1 MNTSDGS
8 GRLSARRIAIFLP
21 TLHGGGAERVLL
33 DLAQAF
39 SEAGYLV
46 DLVLMSMP
54 SGLPLADLIPAAV
67 RTVDL
72 RCHRLWTSG
81 PAFARYLKEAA
92 PAGILAAMPLAN
104 AIAVFARWLAGV
116 PARLILT
123 EHNARSLAF
132 GDAETVQQL
141 VLMPWVRLSYRFSDA
156 IVAVSAGVADRVRK
170 MPGISAEKVRVVYN
184 PAYSSRIHELAAAPS
199 PHRWLEDRSIPVI
212 VGSGRLELQKDFTT
226 LIKAFSLLRKGRAV
240 RLIIL
245 GEGSR
250 EAELHRLVEKLGI
263 EEHVV
268 FPGFV
273 TNPWAYVA
281 RARVFVLSSIHEG
294 LGNVLIEAM
303 ACGTPIVSTD
313 CPAGP
318 SEILQAGRYGPL
330 VPVGDPTALAG
341 AIGEA
346 LDRPVDRATLQER
359 ARFFSIDAAT
369 LGYLNAM
376 GFNS

>member
-1 MNTSDGS
+1 MNTADGS
-8 GRLSARRIAIFLP
+8 GELSAPRIAIFLP

-39 SEAGYLV
+39 LQMGYRV
-46 DLVLMSMP
+46 DLVLMSIP
-54 SGLPLADLIPAAV
+54 TGLPLTDLIPAAV

-81 PAFARYLKEAA
+81 PAFAGYLKEAR

-104 AIAVFARWLAGV
+104 AIAVFARWFAGV

-132 GDAETVQQL
+132 GDVETVQQL
-141 VLMPWVRLSYRFSDA
+141 ALLPWVRLSYRFADA
-156 IVAVSAGVADRVRK
+156 IVAVSAGVAERVRS
-170 MPGISAEKVRVVYN
+170 MPGVNPEKVRVVYN
-184 PAYSSRIHELAAAPS
+184 PAYSSRIHELAAAPA
-199 PHRWLEDRSIPVI
+199 PHPWLEDRSIPVI

-226 LIKAFSLLRKGRAV
+226 LLNAFALLRKDRPV

-245 GEGSR
+245 GEGSQ
-250 EAELHRLVEKLGI
+250 EAALHRLTEKLGI
-263 EEHVV
+263 EEHVI

-281 RARVFVLSSIHEG
+281 RARVFALSSIHEG

-303 ACGTPIVSTD
+303 ACGIPTVSTD

-318 SEILQAGRYGPL
+318 SEILEAGKYGPL
-330 VPVGDPTALAG
+330 VPIGDPAALAR
-341 AIGEA
+341 AIGGA
-346 LDRPVDRATLQER
+346 LDKPIDAEALQER
-359 ARFFSIDAAT
+359 ARFFSMDAAT
-369 LGYLNAM
+369 SGYLHALGLNL
-376 GFNS
+376 

>member
-1 MNTSDGS
+1 MNTSNGS
-8 GRLSARRIAIFLP
+8 GRPSAERIAIFLP

-39 SEAGYLV
+39 LGAGYLV
-46 DLVLMSMP
+46 DLVLMSVP
-54 SGLPLADLIPAAV
+54 SGLPLTDLIPAAV

-81 PAFARYLKEAA
+81 PAFARYLKEAR

-123 EHNARSLAF
+123 EHNARSLAL

-141 VLMPWVRLSYRFSDA
+141 VLLPWVRASYRFADA

-170 MPGISAEKVRVVYN
+170 IPGVNAEKVRVVYN
-184 PAYSSRIHELAAAPS
+184 PAYSPRIHELAAAPS
-199 PHRWLEDRSIPVI
+199 PHRWLEDQSVPVI

-226 LIKAFSLLRKGRAV
+226 LLNAFSLLQKGRAV

-245 GEGSR
+245 GEGSQ
-250 EAELHRLVEKLGI
+250 ETVLHRLAEKLGI

-303 ACGTPIVSTD
+303 ACGTPTVSTD

-318 SEILQAGRYGPL
+318 SEILEAGRYGPL
-330 VPVGDPTALAG
+330 VPVGDPAALAR
-341 AIGEA
+341 AIGDA

-369 LGYLNAM
+369 SGYLNAM